1 MFDELDN
8 KPKRKGRKKSI
19 EWMRLLD
26 GSVDKVILAY
36 ECDRLTYNEAKD
48 IIMDKFIE
56 LKNDG
61 KDIVLTKKKVNLNG
75 IISGII
81 KERKNK

>member
-1 MFDELDN
+1 MFEELDN
-8 KPKRKGRKKSI
+8 KPKKKGRRKSI

-36 ECDRLTYNEAKD
+36 ECDRLTYDEARD

-56 LKNDG
+56 LRNDG
-61 KDIVLTKKKVNLNG
+61 KDIVLTKKMVNLNG

-81 KERKNK
+81 KEKQNK

>member
-26 GSVDKVILAY
+26 GSVDKIIIAY

-48 IIMDKFIE
+48 IIMNKFIE

-81 KERKNK
+81 KEKK